1 MAGNAYTKTWGDV
14 TQQVA
19 QHVRKTVTKID
30 HEAKI
35 AQGIGEGLKLTLA
48 EVLKSLKPGDKFT
61 IPSVGTFHVEKRGP
75 KRNFN
80 PNTGQIEML
89 PERTK
94 IIFKAASPIIE
105 NVVKSTFKDVEA
117 A

>member
-1 MAGNAYTKTWGDV
+1 MARNAYTKTWGDV
-14 TQQVA
+14 TRQVA

-35 AQGIGEGLKLTLA
+35 AQGVNEGLRLALSETLA
-48 EVLKSLKPGDKFT
+48 QLKPGDRFI
-61 IPSVGTFHVEKRGP
+61 IPGVGTFHVAKRGP
-75 KRNFN
+75 KRNYN
-80 PNTGQIEML
+80 PSTGQIEML

-94 IIFKAASPIIE
+94 IVFKATSPIIE